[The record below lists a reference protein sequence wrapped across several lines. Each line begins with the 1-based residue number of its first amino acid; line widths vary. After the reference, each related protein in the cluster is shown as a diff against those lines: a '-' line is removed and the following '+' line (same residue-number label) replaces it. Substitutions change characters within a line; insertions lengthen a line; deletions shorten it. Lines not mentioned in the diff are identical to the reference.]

1 MLCLLLRSFSRQPP
15 APHAAGS
22 RQPSTANNGQQAS
35 HGSANLSSTVRR
47 ATQGTSTATTM
58 ATTRSKLG
66 GVYPTALIHAKD
78 REFHATLKQLRL
90 LPSNRECAEC
100 QASPSTWASVSLGC
114 FVCMNCAQVHRNL
127 GAHISKVKSC
137 MGTYLWCPDEI
148 EQMKRLG
155 NARVWRCYTGG
166 ATPAGRGGSGST
178 PPPPPRKPAADA
190 PFEVRDAFARDKY
203 ERKRWMLAGG
213 MEAVLAEESVDGRRA
228 PSTLVAADAD
238 RGRQGSTAATVHTG
252 GRNTAARNAA
262 RSRIRQMRS
271 AQGQGGGAESTP
283 PTPPPALVEPQEDR
297 WDSWD
302 AFGSWPSPTPT
313 ATPPPAQ
320 QQQQQQ
326 QQRTV
331 SAPVDDFFAQFGLA
345 EPLPPPPSTMP
356 SAAAALLAPPPP
368 PVVVAA
374 ARHRAAGAVAAAVAA
389 RTMQPCRR
397 SAAEST
403 DLINLFSGAATATAV
418 PQR

>member
-1 MLCLLLRSFSRQPP
+1 
-15 APHAAGS
+15 
-22 RQPSTANNGQQAS
+22 
-35 HGSANLSSTVRR
+35 
-47 ATQGTSTATTM
+47 M

-166 ATPAGRGGSGST
+166 ATAAGRGGSGST
-178 PPPPPRKPAADA
+178 PLSPPRKPAADA

-213 MEAVLAEESVDGRRA
+213 MEAVLAEEAVDGRRA
-228 PSTLVAADAD
+228 PSTLVAADATD
-238 RGRQGSTAATVHTG
+238 RGRQGSTAAAAHTG
-252 GRNTAARNAA
+252 GRNTAARDAA

-283 PTPPPALVEPQEDR
+283 PTPPPALVEPQENR

-302 AFGSWPSPTPT
+302 AFGSWPSPTPK
-313 ATPPPAQ
+313 ATPPPAQRQ

-326 QQRTV
+326 QQQTV

-345 EPLPPPPSTMP
+345 EPLPPPAASTMP

-368 PVVVAA
+368 V
-374 ARHRAAGAVAAAVAA
+374 VAAAVAA
-389 RTMQPCRR
+389 RTMQPCRH
-397 SAAEST
+397 SALEST